1 MYVSQVRCT
10 SLHPL
15 LNRACSALSSDCVPI
30 SGPMIGTS
38 PKNTN
43 KTQTALTA
51 CRLFV
56 GCLVAQPT
64 DGTIESNRIKMC
76 KQISTLGGLLETM
89 HNYRE
94 HFFSCSS
101 NMLKQVWPLALFSHQ
116 THFGAVKALFSR
128 WLSTDANRIY
138 KVLHITMELA
148 TPRRWLT
155 LAPCSHCH
163 YQ

>member
-1 MYVSQVRCT
+1 MYVSQVRCA
-10 SLHPL
+10 SYRLHPL

-43 KTQTALTA
+43 KTHTALTA

-56 GCLVAQPT
+56 ACLVAQPT

-94 HFFSCSS
+94 H
-101 NMLKQVWPLALFSHQ
+101 LA
-116 THFGAVKALFSR
+116 AVLVVVV
-128 WLSTDANRIY
+128 T
-138 KVLHITMELA
+138 
-148 TPRRWLT
+148 
-155 LAPCSHCH
+155 C
-163 YQ
+163 